1 MGYYFLQRGERTEP
15 SVLGRVNGK
24 KSIVINS
31 SSLFNTG
38 LYGVMGLAKVQPEY
52 ASVSLTALKRAAVA
66 SNN

>member
-1 MGYYFLQRGERTEP
+1 
-15 SVLGRVNGK
+15 VNGK